1 MADGTPESESAGSG
15 RAGSGI
21 SGMGNAPSG
30 SAGSDTQAPSTQ
42 GTGTQ
47 TAVTAAT
54 CLNEIRF
61 PECTAKLVTDT
72 INALASA
79 NIRQTEAYI
88 ELVTKISKTLTDFIN
103 ETKGDTSGQKD
114 PAVLLRDY
122 KGLNK

>member
-1 MADGTPESESAGSG
+1 
-15 RAGSGI
+15 
-21 SGMGNAPSG
+21 
-30 SAGSDTQAPSTQ
+30 
-42 GTGTQ
+42 
-47 TAVTAAT
+47 
-54 CLNEIRF
+54 LNEIRF
-61 PECTAKLVTDT
+61 PECTAKLMTDT

-103 ETKGDTSGQKD
+103 ETKDDTSGQRD